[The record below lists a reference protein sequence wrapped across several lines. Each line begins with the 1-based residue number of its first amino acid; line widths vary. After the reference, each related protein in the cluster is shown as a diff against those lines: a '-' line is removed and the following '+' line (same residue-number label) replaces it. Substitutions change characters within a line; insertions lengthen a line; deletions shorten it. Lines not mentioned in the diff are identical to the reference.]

1 MNLKHKNR
9 NLKHRKRKK
18 NQVAKW
24 SVVEINQD
32 LQNNG
37 TSVGEGNL
45 ALYLVLWLAKYL
57 LEIAILKCLPLWNEC
72 LSNQSLSQALALWKI
87 KIKSVFILHKSSKC
101 LAWISLRVI
110 SASTLYAHQFIFFSI
125 QKCKSLKSC
134 HSFVWKLFIALHH
147 T

>member
-18 NQVAKW
+18 KQVAKW
-24 SVVEINQD
+24 SIVEINQD

-57 LEIAILKCLPLWNEC
+57 LEIAILKCLPL
-72 LSNQSLSQALALWKI
+72 
-87 KIKSVFILHKSSKC
+87 
-101 LAWISLRVI
+101 
-110 SASTLYAHQFIFFSI
+110 
-125 QKCKSLKSC
+125 
-134 HSFVWKLFIALHH
+134 
-147 T
+147 